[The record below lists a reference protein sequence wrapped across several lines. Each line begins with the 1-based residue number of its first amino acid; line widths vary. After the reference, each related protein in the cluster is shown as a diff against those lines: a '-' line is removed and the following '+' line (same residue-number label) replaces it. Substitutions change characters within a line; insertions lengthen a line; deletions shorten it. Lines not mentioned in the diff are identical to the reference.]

1 MISKAI
7 TLGGSEFS
15 ICGVSD
21 DDPYFSSIRNDMENE
36 FQILCQKFIK
46 SDYTA
51 LDIGANIGIK
61 SLFLSRLLKGG
72 RVIAFEANPVVA
84 NVLANNIRENH
95 ADNVTIKVCAI
106 GENNGLS
113 KFEGESAYGHLS
125 SNESGIDVSVLTLDT
140 ALREVGVTNFDFIKV
155 DVEGNEFQIIR
166 SSMDIVDKNEALVMF
181 EFNSWC
187 LLAFGNNNPLD
198 FLKYITQHFSHVY
211 TINKNGTDSS
221 LLNRVQKGDEI
232 HVLYQNLVHDGLVT
246 DILATNSAWRLVPLH
261 LVRSSG

>member
-7 TLGGSEFS
+7 TLGGYEFS

-21 DDPYFSSIRNDMENE
+21 DDQYFRSIKTDMENE
-36 FQILCQKFIK
+36 FQILCQRLVK
-46 SDYTA
+46 SDYTCI
-51 LDIGANIGIK
+51 DIGANIGIK
-61 SLFLSRLLKGG
+61 SLFLSHHIKGG

-84 NVLANNIRENH
+84 NVLEKNIRENC

-106 GENNGLS
+106 VENNGLS
-113 KFEGESAYGHLS
+113 KFEGGSAYGHLS

-140 ALREVGVTNFDFIKV
+140 ALREVGVTNFDFIKI

-166 SSMDIVDKNEALVMF
+166 SSMEILDKNQALVMF

-198 FLKYITQHFSHVY
+198 FLKFITQHFSHVY
-211 TINKNGTDSS
+211 TINKNGTDSN
-221 LLNRVQKGDEI
+221 LLSRVQKGDEI
-232 HVLYQNLVHDGLVT
+232 RVLHQNLVRDGLVT
-246 DILATNSAWRLVPLH
+246 DILATNSAWRLAPLQP
-261 LVRSSG
+261 L